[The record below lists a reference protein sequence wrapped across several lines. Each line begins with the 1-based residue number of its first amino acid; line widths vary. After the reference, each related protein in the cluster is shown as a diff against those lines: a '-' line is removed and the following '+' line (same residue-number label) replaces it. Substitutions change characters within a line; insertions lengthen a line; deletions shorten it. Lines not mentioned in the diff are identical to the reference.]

1 MRPYFQNMS
10 PIGKALSDKEKEQ
23 GEANARE
30 ISTVDQAIA
39 EAMEARM
46 KTGLSAEKLHKRGE
60 KTAWERLD
68 ILVDQGTFLPLNSLY
83 DPEFNQEGTTGVITG
98 LTQISGRYAVVIAS
112 DNKVLAGAWIPG
124 QREHVFRAQDMAERL
139 SIPLVWVLNCSGVK
153 LTEQEKVYAGRR
165 SGGRTFFR
173 HAELA
178 EKGIPVIVGM
188 YGTNPAGGGYH
199 AISPAIIFAHQKS
212 NMAVGGGGIVS
223 GMSPKGFFDLEGAEA
238 VIDATRKF
246 KEEPPG
252 GVGIHYDKTGFM
264 RQVFDTEEGV
274 LEAIRQCM
282 AGMPMYDP
290 SAFRVAEPA
299 SPLYPPEE
307 LNYIVPFNQKRTYGI
322 EQVLARLFDASEHME
337 YRPDYGPEVYCGVAR
352 IDGFPVGVIANR
364 QGFLGKDY
372 PSYTKGAYMGIGGKL
387 YREGLVKMNE
397 MVMFCGRDKIPI
409 IWFQDTSGI
418 DVGDI
423 AEAAELLGLGQS
435 LIYSI
440 EDSHLPMLC
449 VVLRKGTAAAHY
461 IMGGPQAT
469 RNNAFTLG
477 VGTTEIYVM
486 HGETAAVAAFA
497 RRLVKEKDS
506 ERPLEPVIDSMN
518 ALAQQYYDQSRPV
531 YCAKAGL
538 VDEIVP
544 MARVRDYFVSF
555 VRSCFQNPRSLCP
568 HHQMLLPRSIKG

>member
-1 MRPYFQNMS
+1 MRAYFEKMS
-10 PIGKALSDKEKEQ
+10 PIGKALSGQQKKES
-23 GEANARE
+23 EANAQE
-30 ISTVDQAIA
+30 IFKVDQGIS
-39 EAMEARM
+39 EALRVRM
-46 KTGLSAEKLHKRGE
+46 SQGLPDNKLHERGE
-60 KTAWERLD
+60 KTAMERIALA
-68 ILVDQGTFLPLNSLY
+68 VDPGTFLPLNSLY

-98 LTQISGRYAVVIAS
+98 LAQVSGRQAVVIAS

-124 QREHVFRAQDMAERL
+124 QREHIFRAQDMAERL
-139 SIPLVWVLNCSGVK
+139 NVPLVWILNCSGVK

-188 YGTNPAGGGYH
+188 FGTNPAGGGYH
-199 AISPAIIFAHQKS
+199 AISPAIIFAHEKS

-238 VIDATRKF
+238 VIEATRKF
-246 KEEPPG
+246 KEIPPG
-252 GVGIHYDKTGFM
+252 GVKIHHDKTGFM
-264 RQVFDTEEGV
+264 RKVFDTEEGV
-274 LEAIRQCM
+274 LQALRECM
-282 AGMPMYDP
+282 AGMPMYAP
-290 SAFRVAEPA
+290 SSFRVAESAP
-299 SPLYPPEE
+299 PLYSPTE
-307 LNYIVPFNQKRTYGI
+307 LNYIVPFNQKRTYSF
-322 EQVLARLFDASEHME
+322 EQVMARLVDASEHLE
-337 YRPDYGPEVYCGVAR
+337 YRPDYGPEVYCGIAR
-352 IDGFPVGVIANR
+352 IDGFAVGIIANR

-372 PSYTKGAYMGIGGKL
+372 PGYAKGKYMGIGGKL
-387 YREGLVKMNE
+387 YREGLIKMNE

-486 HGETAAVAAFA
+486 HGETASVAAFA

-506 ERPLEPVIDSMN
+506 GKPLDPVIQNMN
-518 ALAQQYYDQSRPV
+518 ALAKQYYDQSRPF

-544 MARVRDYFVSF
+544 MARVRDYFTAF
-555 VRSCFQNPRSLCP
+555 VRSCYQNPTGLCP